1 MRKTP
6 VSCIRCFSITALAM
20 AVAFTM
26 TQPQTGWALLVPAFL
41 SAKADPARMTREQ
54 DLQSVQ
60 RTLESKVLRQRLA
73 EFGLSPQDIN
83 QRVTQLSDSQLHQ
96 LVMRVRTLNPGAD
109 DGGDVVITVLVIG
122 ILVLLFVY
130 LWKRLGL
137 GR

>member
-1 MRKTP
+1 MRKHP
-6 VSCIRCFSITALAM
+6 VSLICRFSITVL
-20 AVAFTM
+20 AVAVTSTM
-26 TQPQTGWALLVPAFL
+26 TQPQTGWALLVPASL

-54 DLQSVQ
+54 DLQSMQ

-73 EFGLSPQDIN
+73 EFGLSTQEIN

-96 LVMRVRTLNPGAD
+96 LAMRVRTLNPGAD
-109 DGGDVVITVLVIG
+109 DGGDVIITVLVIG